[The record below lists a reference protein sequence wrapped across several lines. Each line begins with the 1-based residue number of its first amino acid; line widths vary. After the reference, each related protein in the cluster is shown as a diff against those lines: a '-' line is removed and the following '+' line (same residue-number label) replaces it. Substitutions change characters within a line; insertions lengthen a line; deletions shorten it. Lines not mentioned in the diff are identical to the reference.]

1 MIKSKRDRS
10 PWWLLL
16 LVLVAIIATGID
28 CDAGT
33 LGKPVKHLSGRDAL
47 RAVVAVAL
55 CRPETEVPANV
66 RVELVEVKGR
76 MTYRTVKQVDP
87 VKKTEEIKK

>member
-1 MIKSKRDRS
+1 MIKSRQKRS

-16 LVLVAIIATGID
+16 LAFLAIMSTGID

-33 LGKPVKHLSGRDAL
+33 LGKPVKHLNGRGVL
-47 RAVVAVAL
+47 RAAVAVAL
-55 CRPETEVPANV
+55 CKSEAEVPVNV